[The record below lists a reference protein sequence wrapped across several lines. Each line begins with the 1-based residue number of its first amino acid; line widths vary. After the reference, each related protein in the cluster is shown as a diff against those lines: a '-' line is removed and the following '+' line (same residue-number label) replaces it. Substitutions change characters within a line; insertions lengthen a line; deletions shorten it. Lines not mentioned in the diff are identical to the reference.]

1 MNEDNKWSIN
11 YSWTQQYTNWNHPV
25 STVDKEMS
33 IINAIDNIVAH
44 MTDYPDAER
53 LLASIMSRK

>member
-11 YSWTQQYTNWNHPV
+11 YSWTQPYTNWNHPV

-33 IINAIDNIVAH
+33 VINAIDNIVAH
-44 MTDYPDAER
+44 MTAYPDAER
-53 LLASIMSRK
+53 LLMPIISRK

>member
-11 YSWTQQYTNWNHPV
+11 YSWTQPYTNWNHPV

-33 IINAIDNIVAH
+33 IIDAIDNIVDH
-44 MTDYPDAER
+44 MVSYPDAER
-53 LLASIMSRK
+53 LLSTIMSRK